1 VSDFQVKV
9 GGDFS
14 ELLRGFQ
21 QLETRAKTAGDNV
34 GKGIGDG
41 IQGFSSK
48 SLAALNQELNRL
60 QQRQLKVAVDS
71 SAFEKA
77 GAQIKE
83 VQALI
88 SAVQRQQ
95 VLIQVDD
102 RSVTALQTKLADLQ
116 SRQVKVDVDSQE
128 FIELQRQ
135 INAAEKELQ
144 EISQRKVLIDA
155 DANSF
160 LAVTAKLRNELN
172 GLQERQLKI
181 DVDSQEFV
189 ALGKEIDRVEGEL
202 QALERKRTAVT
213 IDASSIEAL
222 QAKLTD
228 LQTRQTK
235 VSVDSQEFADL
246 QVQINNVQRELLEVE
261 QKKILIN
268 VDGNSITA
276 LTTKLKSELNEL
288 EQRRV
293 TIDVDSQ
300 EFVEVSQQ
308 IDRVEG
314 ELQALERKKLLI
326 NADPS
331 SIIAL
336 RSRLGELQGELEK
349 TQIGSQRFRELQ
361 SAIQDTERELAK
373 AGQAADGFNLIDGAI
388 QGLAF
393 SLTNTVTEAAGTALN
408 AIGSLVTGFAA
419 LDTEIRQAAAAAGEA
434 GGYDKIARAIDQVG
448 IEAAGTQ
455 QEVAQLATELVRGGM
470 TVDQMNAS
478 LGAIVRGAEATGT
491 GFAQMGSVVSASL
504 KGFGLQA
511 SDATRVV
518 DALVTGANASAAS
531 VDGMGIAFKYAAP
544 VARIL
549 GVSVEELGIAIGLL
563 TNAGIDASEAG
574 VTLRNGLSKLASAAP
589 SAGDSVGQLTG
600 QAKMA
605 AETMAQLGINIFETD
620 GTLQPMETTLLK
632 LKGAFDKLEPASKIR
647 LAANLFG
654 GEDDGTK
661 WLALLN
667 QSEEEIR
674 RMAASMANTKGA
686 TDTARDAMQGFQ
698 MEVTQLTGTLDSI
711 GKTLGSVAAAG
722 LTPLVGLANQL
733 VGVIAGLPAP
743 VKAAASALV
752 LMTGAATA
760 ATAAVVIFQR
770 AMTVTAVQIA
780 AAEIKMLA
788 GTMATT
794 LVGGVKAAVAVI
806 PGLITQLSLIGS
818 LGVGTVLSAI
828 ATTLKTTLVTGF
840 TAASA
845 SVLQFTTYLQSA
857 SFASFIAG
865 AKGAVLALAPLALAL
880 GAAIALFKTWEFVLG
895 GQAAAS
901 KEFEDSNKAI
911 SEALTKLGVDLD
923 TTAEKARQARGGFLG
938 LGEVFRN
945 AREGWTLLRLVDETE
960 KLEEGFNEVFNSAVT
975 FVNELKRSGEVTD
988 EQRKKAQEYIAELQK
1003 VAEAYRAQAE
1013 RAKLLA
1019 TEQARLG
1026 NADLAKFY
1034 ESQARS
1040 LVSNAKA
1047 LDNLRGATEKQIG
1060 VQSASTDATGK
1071 NTAATDQN
1079 AEAQD
1084 RVKQAIQARAEAEA
1098 QLNKI
1103 IAEAPV
1109 RNLEAQLSV
1118 GQQLVGLS
1126 KALADQEQSRFAVVK
1141 AGLEFELSKAQE
1153 RGASE
1158 SQIGEIKS
1166 RIQEQDRQSLEARYQ
1181 ALIQQQQLE
1190 AKLLELSQQKARTE
1204 ADLSVFEARKALL
1217 QAEVELKKLSADA
1230 STEERAKAEA
1240 IVELQR
1246 AALGVNEERLGV
1258 LAQTQPLER
1267 QIAAATAETA
1277 RNGLQEQAAQAGF
1290 NIELDGSVTKTAA
1303 LAAETSKVK
1312 QAAEARKRVEQEIGE
1327 VIKQSSLRLATEQLS
1342 VAEKLVSL
1350 SRALAAE
1357 EQSRFDLVRSN
1368 LEYELQK
1375 AEERGASESEI
1386 GSIKERIQKVDRAAA
1401 EARYKALLQQQ
1412 QLESKMLEIAQ
1423 RKQVLEANVE
1433 FRKQQL
1439 ALLEAQKK
1447 LQEAIAAGDQGA
1459 IALARSQVGL
1469 QQLMLGVRGEQLGL
1483 LAQTQPL
1490 EAQILA
1496 AQQSAAINAERA
1508 RAAQNGYQLAA
1519 AQSAVNLGNVASIA
1533 GGLNNIAAGYAQNLG
1548 AAATQA
1554 GQLEG
1559 AVSDA
1564 QSPADGIA
1572 DAFTTTGDRAPA
1584 AAQGARDF
1592 AAWLS
1597 SAKTFAE
1604 RIAGLSLDTQM
1615 ATVAQRTAAAAG
1627 AAKVFYD
1634 WLERASRL
1642 PGSRWTGGPVEAGEQ
1657 YRVNELGQEALL
1669 SGGRLSL
1676 INAAPNSIWRAPT
1689 NGTVIPAGI
1698 TSRLQDQGALPS
1710 RPGTTPIMTS
1720 GSSNAAL
1727 AVEVGKLR
1735 QEVGELARKQWN
1747 VNVAMKTGPT
1757 GSQVIRQMMR

>member
-21 QLETRAKTAGDNV
+21 QLEQRAKTAGDNV

-71 SAFEKA
+71 SEFTKA
-77 GAQIKE
+77 GLQIKE
-83 VQALI
+83 VQGLI
-88 SAVQRQQ
+88 NAVQRQQ

-102 RSVTALQTKLADLQ
+102 RSITALQTKLADLQ

-135 INAAEKELQ
+135 INATEKELQ

-160 LAVTAKLRNELN
+160 LAITAKLRNELN
-172 GLQERQLKI
+172 SLQERQLKI

-246 QVQINNVQRELLEVE
+246 QVQINNVQRDLAEVE
-261 QKKILIN
+261 QNKILIN

-276 LTTKLKSELNEL
+276 LTTKLKAELTAL

-300 EFVEVSQQ
+300 EFIEVSQQ

-349 TQIGSQRFRELQ
+349 TQIGSQRFRDLQ
-361 SAIQDTERELAK
+361 NEIQK
-373 AGQAADGFNLIDGAI
+373 
-388 QGLAF
+388 
-393 SLTNTVTEAAGTALN
+393 TEAEITKATQSSRKFSDILKAD
-408 AIGSLVTGFAA
+408 IG
-419 LDTEIRQAAAAAGEA
+419 
-434 GGYDKIARAIDQVG
+434 GGIFG
-448 IEAAGTQ
+448 
-455 QEVAQLATELVRGGM
+455 QLAG
-470 TVDQMNAS
+470 
-478 LGAIVRGAEATGT
+478 
-491 GFAQMGSVVSASL
+491 
-504 KGFGLQA
+504 
-511 SDATRVV
+511 
-518 DALVTGANASAAS
+518 
-531 VDGMGIAFKYAAP
+531 
-544 VARIL
+544 
-549 GVSVEELGIAIGLL
+549 
-563 TNAGIDASEAG
+563 
-574 VTLRNGLSKLASAAP
+574 LASAGTVVAFLK
-589 SAGDSVGQLTG
+589 SSVDE
-600 QAKMA
+600 AV
-605 AETMAQLGINIFETD
+605 
-620 GTLQPMETTLLK
+620 
-632 LKGAFDKLEPASKIR
+632 KLETITRKLS
-647 LAANLFG
+647 N
-654 GEDDGTK
+654 
-661 WLALLN
+661 
-667 QSEEEIR
+667 
-674 RMAASMANTKGA
+674 
-686 TDTARDAMQGFQ
+686 
-698 MEVTQLTGTLDSI
+698 
-711 GKTLGSVAAAG
+711 TLGSQGAAG
-722 LTPLVGLANQL
+722 ALTFTRQLSDELGLSFNTLTDTFGGFTA
-733 VGVIAGLPAP
+733 
-743 VKAAASALV
+743 
-752 LMTGAATA
+752 AATA
-760 ATAAVVIFQR
+760 AGVPMQQQRDLFAAVSKSAQSLGLSNDELSGSLLALQQVASKGVVQMEELRGQLGERLPVAFGATAKGLGLTQQELIKLVESGGLRAEQFFAGLTKGLNELNSGPGGVPTAAQNFQR
-770 AMTVTAVQIA
+770 LSNAWTDLQASFGTSLLPTITKTVNALAGALEGLEVSVAARELRESFGVTADEATALVGTLKAVQEQYGLTVQQSKNLLSNAIANTGASRDWFGELNLGGERFGKVQENLIDLAIKYRDANPDA
-780 AAEIKMLA
+780 AANRREEEIA
-788 GTMATT
+788 MAKVQEA
-794 LVGGVKAAVAVI
+794 LKAAA
-806 PGLITQLSLIGS
+806 
-818 LGVGTVLSAI
+818 
-828 ATTLKTTLVTGF
+828 
-840 TAASA
+840 
-845 SVLQFTTYLQSA
+845 
-857 SFASFIAG
+857 
-865 AKGAVLALAPLALAL
+865 
-880 GAAIALFKTWEFVLG
+880 
-895 GQAAAS
+895 
-901 KEFEDSNKAI
+901 
-911 SEALTKLGVDLD
+911 
-923 TTAEKARQARGGFLG
+923 
-938 LGEVFRN
+938 
-945 AREGWTLLRLVDETE
+945 LVDEAR
-960 KLEEGFNEVFNSAVT
+960 KSQALE
-975 FVNELKRSGEVTD
+975 
-988 EQRKKAQEYIAELQK
+988 
-1003 VAEAYRAQAE
+1003 
-1013 RAKLLA
+1013 
-1019 TEQARLG
+1019 
-1026 NADLAKFY
+1026 LAKIY
-1034 ESQARS
+1034 GQQQVE
-1040 LVSNAKA
+1040 A
-1047 LDNLRGATEKQIG
+1047 LNGQI
-1060 VQSASTDATGK
+1060 
-1071 NTAATDQN
+1071 
-1079 AEAQD
+1079 
-1084 RVKQAIQARAEAEA
+1084 
-1098 QLNKI
+1098 
-1103 IAEAPV
+1103 
-1109 RNLEAQLSV
+1109 SV

-1126 KALADQEQSRFAVVK
+1126 QALADQEQSRFAVVK

-1158 SQIGEIKS
+1158 QQIGDIKA
-1166 RIQEQDRQSLEARYQ
+1166 RIQELDRQSLQSRYQ
-1181 ALIQQQQLE
+1181 ALLQQQQLE
-1190 AKLLELSQQKARTE
+1190 TKLLELAQAKARTE
-1204 ADLSVFEARKALL
+1204 ADLSVAQARVDLL
-1217 QAEVELKKLSADA
+1217 
-1230 STEERAKAEA
+1230 KAEA
-1240 IVELQR
+1240 GLSKAKNDQEKI
-1246 AALGVNEERLGV
+1246 AAETQIQVQEQILSIRQEQIGV

-1277 RNGLQEQAAQAGF
+1277 RNGLQAQAAQAGF
-1290 NIELDGSVTKTAA
+1290 NIEADGSVTKTAA

-1312 QAAEARKRVEQEIGE
+1312 QAAEARKKVEQEIGE

-1350 SRALAAE
+1350 SRALATE

-1368 LEYELQK
+1368 LEYELKK

-1386 GSIKERIQKVDRAAA
+1386 GSIKERIQQVDRAAA
-1401 EARYKALLQQQ
+1401 EARYAALLQQQ
-1412 QLESKMLEIAQ
+1412 QLEAKMLEIAQ

-1469 QQLMLGVRGEQLGL
+1469 QQVMLGVRGEQLGL

-1519 AQSAVNLGNVASIA
+1519 AQSAVNLGNLASVA
-1533 GGLNNIAAGYAQNLG
+1533 GGLNTLTAGYAQNLG

-1572 DAFTTTGDRAPA
+1572 SAFVTTGDRAPA

-1597 SAKTFAE
+1597 QAKVFAE
-1604 RIAGLSLDTQM
+1604 RIAGLAIDAQM
-1615 ATVAQRTAAAAG
+1615 ANVARSTAQAAG

-1657 YRVNELGQEALL
+1657 YRINELGQESLL

-1676 INAAPNSIWRAPT
+1676 INAAPNSLWRAPA

>member
-1 VSDFQVKV
+1 MSDFQVKV

-246 QVQINNVQRELLEVE
+246 QVQINNVQRDLAEVE
-261 QKKILIN
+261 QNKILIN

-276 LTTKLKSELNEL
+276 LTTKLKAELTAL

-300 EFVEVSQQ
+300 EFIEVSQQ

-531 VDGMGIAFKYAAP
+531 VDGMGMAFKYAAP

-563 TNAGIDASEAG
+563 ANAGIDASEAG
-574 VTLRNGLSKLASAAP
+574 VTLRNGLAKLASAAP

-600 QAKMA
+600 QAKIA
-605 AETMAQLGINIFETD
+605 AETMAQLGINIFEAD

-722 LTPLVGLANQL
+722 LTPLAGLANQL

-988 EQRKKAQEYIAELQK
+988 EQRQKAQEYIAELQK

-1098 QLNKI
+1098 QLNQI

-1109 RNLEAQLSV
+1109 RNLDAQLAV

-1141 AGLEFELSKAQE
+1141 AGLEFELSTAQA

-1158 SQIGEIKS
+1158 QEIGAIKQ
-1166 RIQEQDRQSLEARYQ
+1166 RIQEQDRQSLEARFQ
-1181 ALIQQQQLE
+1181 ALTQQQQLE
-1190 AKLLELSQQKARTE
+1190 AKMLELAQQKARIE
-1204 ADLSVFEARKALL
+1204 ADLSAEEARVALL
-1217 QAEVELKKLSADA
+1217 QAQDTL
-1230 STEERAKAEA
+1230 AKAKSDTEIEA
-1240 IVELQR
+1240 ANAQIDLQEKIISIR
-1246 AALGVNEERLGV
+1246 EGQIGL
-1258 LAQTQPLER
+1258 LAQIQPLE
-1267 QIAAATAETA
+1267 QQTAAATAETA
-1277 RNGLQEQAAQAGF
+1277 RNVLKAQAEQQGF
-1290 NIELDGSVTKTAA
+1290 NIELNGSVTKTAA
-1303 LAAETSKVK
+1303 LIEANKRVSEAAES
-1312 QAAEARKRVEQEIGE
+1312 RKKVEQEISE
-1327 VIKQSSLRLATEQLS
+1327 VIAQTTIRQATEQVA
-1342 VAEKLVSL
+1342 VAEKLVGL

-1368 LEYELQK
+1368 FEFELKK
-1375 AEERGASESEI
+1375 AEERGASEAEI
-1386 GSIKERIQKVDRAAA
+1386 GAIKQRIQNVDRKAA

-1412 QLESKMLEIAQ
+1412 QLEAKMLEIAQ

-1615 ATVAQRTAAAAG
+1615 ATVAQRTAQAAG

-1735 QEVGELARKQWN
+1735 QEVGELARKNWN

>member
-1 VSDFQVKV
+1 MSDFQFKV

-135 INAAEKELQ
+135 INATEKELQ

-246 QVQINNVQRELLEVE
+246 QVQINNVQRDLAEVE
-261 QKKILIN
+261 QNKILIN

-276 LTTKLKSELNEL
+276 LTTKLKAELTAL

-300 EFVEVSQQ
+300 EFIEVSQQ

-361 SAIQDTERELAK
+361 GEINKTETELREATQSAGGLRGVIQQLGPAIAAIGIGTGLVAFTQGAFDAATAAESAEVRIKALGDQFGEADKVQQLVAKSAQQLNLSNTE
-373 AGQAADGFNLIDGAI
+373 AADGFLQLYGALRPVGI
-388 QGLAF
+388 GLDDVATVFTAVNATAKNFGLSAGNVNAAVLQLSQGLAAGALQGDELR
-393 SLTNTVTEAAGTALN
+393 SIMEQLPPVSQAIAKELGVTVGQVKKLGSEGKITSEVVIN
-408 AIGSLVTGFAA
+408 AIKGLN
-419 LDTEIRQAAAAAGEA
+419 DTELGKLDQTLNTTQEKLKAQGVAWNELSVTVGSAFVQASLPAIELLTGLTQGLTSVARAAADAP
-434 GGYDKIARAIDQVG
+434 
-448 IEAAGTQ
+448 
-455 QEVAQLATELVRGGM
+455 LA
-470 TVDQMNAS
+470 
-478 LGAIVRGAEATGT
+478 
-491 GFAQMGSVVSASL
+491 L
-504 KGFGLQA
+504 K
-511 SDATRVV
+511 
-518 DALVTGANASAAS
+518 AL
-531 VDGMGIAFKYAAP
+531 
-544 VARIL
+544 
-549 GVSVEELGIAIGLL
+549 
-563 TNAGIDASEAG
+563 AG
-574 VTLRNGLSKLASAAP
+574 V
-589 SAGDSVGQLTG
+589 
-600 QAKMA
+600 
-605 AETMAQLGINIFETD
+605 
-620 GTLQPMETTLLK
+620 LL
-632 LKGAFDKLEPASKIR
+632 
-647 LAANLFG
+647 
-654 GEDDGTK
+654 
-661 WLALLN
+661 
-667 QSEEEIR
+667 
-674 RMAASMANTKGA
+674 
-686 TDTARDAMQGFQ
+686 
-698 MEVTQLTGTLDSI
+698 
-711 GKTLGSVAAAG
+711 
-722 LTPLVGLANQL
+722 
-733 VGVIAGLPAP
+733 GLPAAYIAARLALIAFNSELIGGQI
-743 VKAAASALV
+743 KAAIAGIQQLGLLLRTQFIADLATAKGAWVAFSTSIQ
-752 LMTGAATA
+752 TGALQQQIVALGA
-760 ATAAVVIFQR
+760 KFGPLALAIGAVTAAVVAFNKS
-770 AMTVTAVQIA
+770 TADSQSIAKA
-780 AAEIKMLA
+780 AADGQDELTAALTAA
-788 GTMATT
+788 GVETSKLTT
-794 LVGGVKAAVAVI
+794 LGGPFARGLEDAATAGEALLAPLRAIPGIGPLVADAIKGIWQTLKVVI
-806 PGLITQLSLIGS
+806 PGLKGATEGIIALIN
-818 LGVGTVLSAI
+818 A
-828 ATTLKTTLVTGF
+828 
-840 TAASA
+840 
-845 SVLQFTTYLQSA
+845 Y
-857 SFASFIAG
+857 
-865 AKGAVLALAPLALAL
+865 KGAVANANATQGLEQ
-880 GAAIALFKTWEFVLG
+880 AAIALTNLQSQAGLAENAAGALFAELKKAG
-895 GQAAAS
+895 GKPNTAQTEQIEKLVTALEKAKAQGIALAEQYDLLAAAARNS
-901 KEFEDSNKAI
+901 GNDEY
-911 SEALTKLGVDLD
+911 
-923 TTAEKARQARGGFLG
+923 AEEL
-938 LGEVFRN
+938 E
-945 AREGWTLLRLVDETE
+945 RL
-960 KLEEGFNEVFNSAVT
+960 
-975 FVNELKRSGEVTD
+975 
-988 EQRKKAQEYIAELQK
+988 
-1003 VAEAYRAQAE
+1003 AEAARNGIPLTDVRIQQLQSLIPETQKATQAT
-1013 RAKLLA
+1013 K
-1019 TEQARLG
+1019 EQ
-1026 NADLAKFY
+1026 
-1034 ESQARS
+1034 E
-1040 LVSNAKA
+1040 
-1047 LDNLRGATEKQIG
+1047 
-1060 VQSASTDATGK
+1060 
-1071 NTAATDQN
+1071 AA
-1079 AEAQD
+1079 
-1084 RVKQAIQARAEAEA
+1084 VKARAEAEA

-1109 RNLEAQLSV
+1109 RNLDAQLAV

-1277 RNGLQEQAAQAGF
+1277 RNGLQAQAAQAGF
-1290 NIELDGSVTKTAA
+1290 NIEADGSVTKTAA

-1312 QAAEARKRVEQEIGE
+1312 QAAEARKKVEQEIGE

-1412 QLESKMLEIAQ
+1412 QLEAKMLEIAQ

-1469 QQLMLGVRGEQLGL
+1469 QQLMLSVRGEQLGL

-1615 ATVAQRTAAAAG
+1615 ATVATRTAQAAG
-1627 AAKVFYD
+1627 AAKVFYE

-1735 QEVGELARKQWN
+1735 QEVGELARKNWN